1 LNELFVGRIGAR
13 EWKLEAEIMKIR
25 SRERVNSSL

>member
-1 LNELFVGRIGAR
+1 MNCSWGRIGAR

-25 SRERVNSSL
+25 SKRERVNFTL